1 MEESNPYTSPTAVS
15 TGHANSQSKTKKQ
28 LWFAYAIAPLVAPS
42 LAAVVI
48 FFGGLFL
55 SDPNDTGTPV
65 GIVLLPIVMM
75 TVGVGISYFLALVV
89 GMPVV
94 FWLSRRNRLT
104 GFSIHLAA
112 VGVALI
118 IAAVFTLIG
127 VITEGGPTLFE
138 GVQFFA
144 LAVLVIAAFLL
155 TSTAVFWMVA
165 SFKPKSES
173 VV

>member
-1 MEESNPYTSPTAVS
+1 MEEGNPYISPTVVS
-15 TGHANSQSKTKKQ
+15 ARHANSQSKTKRQ

-65 GIVLLPIVMM
+65 GIVMLPIVMM
-75 TVGVGISYFLALVV
+75 TVGVGVSYLLGLVV

-94 FWLSRRNRLT
+94 FWLSRRDRLT
-104 GFSIHLAA
+104 GFNIHVAA

-118 IAAVFTLIG
+118 IATVFTFIG
-127 VITEGGPTLFE
+127 VITEGWPTLFE

-144 LAVLVIAAFLL
+144 LAFLVIAAILL
-155 TSTAVFWMVA
+155 TTTAVFWMVA
-165 SFKPKSES
+165 SFKSKSIS